1 MALMYKL
8 PKMQRTLKDGRTDTS
23 NGKWFGRV

>member
-8 PKMQRTLKDGRTDTS
+8 PKMQRTLKDGLTDTS